1 MRRLSLFLISLLI
14 ASLGM
19 CAQNGLNIN
28 KVFGGK
34 YVTDP
39 QVSETVMTGDHRL
52 LRKRNLTTLA
62 TFSGPYDKYA
72 SILQPLVLKDGQNAK
87 GRDVRF
93 KNGKLEYAFF
103 ILSPT
108 IIDGKKINRYLYY
121 LNNESKKKNASV
133 MLIYFDGTIDRFHAE
148 TLINSLRKD

>member
-1 MRRLSLFLISLLI
+1 MRRFSLFLISMLV
-14 ASLGM
+14 AGLGM
-19 CAQNGLNIN
+19 LAQNGLNIN

-72 SILQPLVLKDGQNAK
+72 SILQPLVLKRWPEGQ
-87 GRDVRF
+87 GTRC
-93 KNGKLEYAFF
+93 AFQKRQTRVCVF
-103 ILSPT
+103 YSAS
-108 IIDGKKINRYLYY
+108 DRY
-121 LNNESKKKNASV
+121 
-133 MLIYFDGTIDRFHAE
+133 R
-148 TLINSLRKD
+148 R